1 MDPKTCYN
9 YGDKTKKQE
18 NGSMESITKI
28 LGGSQML
35 LGVSYEIQDVF
46 EEYLTEEHRTFLA
59 MLRVLDST
67 DVSYTSCYQGRGRM
81 PYEDQPMIRA
91 FLARHFFKIESTTEL
106 LLRLKSDSNLRRICG
121 FEKVPSESTF
131 SRRMKKYSEKHLMEQ
146 ILVSM
151 VSKSHEGTIVGHI
164 SRDSTAIIARE
175 KPVNKKKEVKPEKKK
190 RGRPKKGEMR
200 FEKPPKRLTRQ
211 IKMKAH
217 PSIKELNQD
226 CSWGCKQNSQGNIQF
241 WKGYK
246 LHLDVTDMGI
256 PVSAVVTG
264 ANVHDSQV
272 SLPLEKMSEKRV
284 IHLYSLMDA
293 AYDAPEIREY
303 SQARGRIALIDQN
316 KRRKD
321 SREPMDPAQK
331 ARFKI
336 RSTVE
341 RTNSHLKDWLLPA
354 KLLVKGF
361 RKVNFV
367 LMAGVV
373 CLAALKILQQFIL
386 PTLHPDG

>member
-1 MDPKTCYN
+1 MK
-9 YGDKTKKQE
+9 
-18 NGSMESITKI
+18 SITKI

-46 EEYLTEEHRTFLA
+46 EEYLSKEHRTFLS
-59 MLRVLDST
+59 MLRVIEST
-67 DVSYTSCYQGRGRM
+67 EVVYGSPYQGRGRM
-81 PYEDQPMIRA
+81 PNEDQPMIRS
-91 FLARHFFKIESTTEL
+91 FLAKHFFKIESTSEL

-121 FEKVPSESTF
+121 FQKIPSESTF
-131 SRRMKKYSEKHLMEQ
+131 SRRMKNYSEKHLMEQ
-146 ILVSM
+146 ILAPM
-151 VSKSHEGTIVGHI
+151 VSSIYEGRIVGHI
-164 SRDSTAIIARE
+164 SRDSTAIVARE
-175 KPVNKKKEVKPEKKK
+175 KPVNKKKEVKPAK
-190 RGRPKKGEMR
+190 RKVGRPKKGEAKQ
-200 FEKPPKRLTRQ
+200 EKKQRRLARQ
-211 IKMKAH
+211 IKMKAQE
-217 PSIKELNQD
+217 SIKALNQD
-226 CSWGCKQNSQGNIQF
+226 CTWGCKQNSQGNIQF

-256 PVSAVVTG
+256 PISAVVTG

-284 IHLYSLMDA
+284 THLYSLMDA
-293 AYDAPEIREY
+293 AYDAPEIRGY
-303 SQARGRIALIDQN
+303 SEAKGRIALVDQN

-321 SREPMDPAQK
+321 NREPMDPAEKQ
-331 ARFKI
+331 RFKI

-341 RTNSHLKDWLLPA
+341 RTNSHLKDWLLPT

-373 CLAALKILQQFIL
+373 CLAALKILQQIIL
-386 PTLHPDG
+386 PKLQSDY

>member
-1 MDPKTCYN
+1 
-9 YGDKTKKQE
+9 
-18 NGSMESITKI
+18 ME
-28 LGGSQML
+28 QML
-35 LGVSYEIQDVF
+35 ETMV
-46 EEYLTEEHRTFLA
+46 R
-59 MLRVLDST
+59 
-67 DVSYTSCYQGRGRM
+67 
-81 PYEDQPMIRA
+81 
-91 FLARHFFKIESTTEL
+91 
-106 LLRLKSDSNLRRICG
+106 
-121 FEKVPSESTF
+121 KV
-131 SRRMKKYSEKHLMEQ
+131 
-146 ILVSM
+146 
-151 VSKSHEGTIVGHI
+151 HEGRVVGHI

-175 KPVNKKKEVKPEKKK
+175 KPVNKKQEVKPAK
-190 RGRPKKGEMR
+190 RKVGRPKKGESKQ
-200 FEKPPKRLTRQ
+200 EKKLKRLARQ
-211 IKMKAH
+211 LKMKAQE
-217 PSIKELNQD
+217 SIKELNQD
-226 CSWGCKQNSQGNIQF
+226 CAWGCKKNSQGNVQF

-264 ANVHDSQV
+264 ANVHDSQA

-284 IHLYSLMDA
+284 VHLYSVMDA

-303 SQARGRIALIDQN
+303 SEGKGRIALIDQN

-321 SREPMDPAQK
+321 NREPMDPAQK
-331 ARFKI
+331 QRFKI

-386 PTLHPDG
+386 PTVQSEL

>member
-1 MDPKTCYN
+1 MK
-9 YGDKTKKQE
+9 
-18 NGSMESITKI
+18 SITKI

-46 EEYLTEEHRTFLA
+46 EEYLSEEHRTFLS
-59 MLRVLDST
+59 MLRVIEST
-67 DVSYTSCYQGRGRM
+67 EVVYGSPYQGRGRM
-81 PYEDQPMIRA
+81 PYEDQPMIRS
-91 FLARHFFKIESTTEL
+91 FLAKHFFKIESTSEL

-121 FEKVPSESTF
+121 FQKIPSESTF
-131 SRRMKKYSEKHLMEQ
+131 SRRMKNYSEKHLMEQ
-146 ILVSM
+146 ILAPM
-151 VSKSHEGTIVGHI
+151 VSSIYEGRIVGHI
-164 SRDSTAIIARE
+164 SRDSTAIVARE
-175 KPVNKKKEVKPEKKK
+175 KPVNKKKEVKPAK
-190 RGRPKKGEMR
+190 RKVGRPKKGEAKQ
-200 FEKPPKRLTRQ
+200 EKKQRRLARQ
-211 IKMKAH
+211 IKMKAQE
-217 PSIKELNQD
+217 SIKALNQD
-226 CSWGCKQNSQGNIQF
+226 CTWGCKQNSQGNIQF

-256 PVSAVVTG
+256 PISAVVTG

-284 IHLYSLMDA
+284 THLYSLMDA
-293 AYDAPEIREY
+293 AYDAPEIRGY
-303 SQARGRIALIDQN
+303 SEAKGRIALVDQN

-321 SREPMDPAQK
+321 NREPMDPAEKQ
-331 ARFKI
+331 RFKI

-341 RTNSHLKDWLLPA
+341 RTNSHLKDWLLPT

-373 CLAALKILQQFIL
+373 CLAALKILQQIIL
-386 PTLHPDG
+386 PKLQSDY